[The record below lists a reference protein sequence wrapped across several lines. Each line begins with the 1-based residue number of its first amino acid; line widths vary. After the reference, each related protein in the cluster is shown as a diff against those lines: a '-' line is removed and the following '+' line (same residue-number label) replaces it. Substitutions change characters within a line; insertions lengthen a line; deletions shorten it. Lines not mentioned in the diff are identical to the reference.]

1 MPARQSLIKSYDIM
15 KKLENISFNIDW
27 TDQTE
32 T

>member
-1 MPARQSLIKSYDIM
+1 MSAHQSLIKSYDIM